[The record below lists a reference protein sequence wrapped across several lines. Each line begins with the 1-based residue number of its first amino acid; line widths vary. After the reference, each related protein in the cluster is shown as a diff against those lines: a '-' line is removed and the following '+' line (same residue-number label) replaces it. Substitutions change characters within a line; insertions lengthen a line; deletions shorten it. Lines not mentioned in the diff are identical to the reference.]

1 MTGKENLEKLR
12 RLNFDADQI
21 LEAKKQKKKKP
32 NLSDFYYFLSLNKG
46 P

>member
-21 LEAKKQKKKKP
+21 LEAKKQKKKKTQP
-32 NLSDFYYFLSLNKG
+32 LRLLLFFVFK
-46 P
+46 

>member
-21 LEAKKQKKKKP
+21 LEAKKQKKP

>member
-21 LEAKKQKKKKP
+21 LEAKKQKKKKNP
-32 NLSDFYYFLSLNKG
+32 TSQTFIIFCL
-46 P
+46 